1 MASRVL
7 TSAGEV
13 VDANLAG
20 APPAADP
27 TDGMT
32 FQEKILNKRRE
43 IKNKYGPKIE
53 RGMERASKMPLG
65 RYTTLGAAGLG
76 AAATAAGGDILGGAG
91 ELVGGLAGGGLGG
104 LAAGGILKA
113 AGAAIPPAGPVG
125 LALKVGLPLVGTML
139 GGGIGK
145 TVAGG
150 TGQAVEQAAAQS
162 SGPDV
167 SVAGIP
173 LTQAARERQQRE
185 RDLAFEQKSLTT
197 LGQSQLGLDRQ
208 ALMDQN
214 NALVQLQKSLL
225 PLQER
230 MQRTQLV
237 NQQAL
242 MNTQTAAYQQ
252 LGRQAGMF
260 KLAGQGMAE
269 AGATMRTALSQNPYA
284 GSTIQA
290 PSINFG

>member
-1 MASRVL
+1 MAF
-7 TSAGEV
+7 AGQV
-13 VDANLAG
+13 VDPNLAG

-27 TDGMT
+27 TNGMT
-32 FQEKILNKRRE
+32 FQERALNKGRE

-65 RYTTLGAAGLG
+65 RYTTLGVAGLG

-290 PSINFG
+290 PSISFG

>member
-1 MASRVL
+1 MAF
-7 TSAGEV
+7 AGQV
-13 VDANLAG
+13 VDPNLAG

-27 TDGMT
+27 TNGMT
-32 FQEKILNKRRE
+32 FQERALNKGRE

-53 RGMERASKMPLG
+53 KGMERVSKMPLG

-125 LALKVGLPLVGTML
+125 LALKVGLPLVGTMF
-139 GGGIGK
+139 GGNIGK

-290 PSINFG
+290 PSISFG